1 MVSIGGIRMLNT
13 YEELTNH
20 VKEEL
25 SKGVCKD
32 ELFLQIEAGTE
43 WSGKTIRMAFNEVI
57 AEMESEIE

>member
-1 MVSIGGIRMLNT
+1 MLNT

-20 VKEEL
+20 VKEEF

-32 ELFLQIEAGTE
+32 ELFLQLEAGTE
-43 WSGKTIRMAFNEVI
+43 WSGKTIRMAFNEII